1 MGESNDSDKQDKS
14 IQSTGMNRL
23 MKRLGLKG
31 GSHDSAL
38 GMSNS
43 EGNSSLGSFDGNMTP
58 ELPKPKT
65 ITVAGVG
72 RRRPILISLS
82 SAQQP
87 PKCPKRVLKLKTETL
102 TKQ

>member
-1 MGESNDSDKQDKS
+1 
-14 IQSTGMNRL
+14 MNRL

-65 ITVAGVG
+65 ITVAGGG
-72 RRRPILISLS
+72 RTRQIASYGG
-82 SAQQP
+82 AQFWSHCLQLNN
-87 PKCPKRVLKLKTETL
+87 RQNALNVF
-102 TKQ
+102 

>member
-1 MGESNDSDKQDKS
+1 
-14 IQSTGMNRL
+14 

-65 ITVAGVG
+65 ITVAGGGG
-72 RRRPILISLS
+72 RTRQIASYGG
-82 SAQQP
+82 AQFWFHCLQQQ
-87 PKCPKRVLKLKTETL
+87 KKTIRQNALNVFKKSKLTKETL
-102 TKQ
+102 TKQIIT